1 MPRDVK
7 ESRPRA
13 SFYNGIDC
21 CRKGGGGEATEEA
34 VEGEEVVGK
43 CLNIT
48 LRNFCSPV
56 MPKSA
61 STAATSSW
69 VAKVISTFTFGMSLC
84 CQMFSIVFIKFIPI
98 NIMEAIIPEGM
109 SLMQIALGWSI
120 ANFFFDNVW
129 LSLRNRAVVSAT
141 TYVNA

>member
-1 MPRDVK
+1 MFKHYLAELLQSRD
-7 ESRPRA
+7 
-13 SFYNGIDC
+13 
-21 CRKGGGGEATEEA
+21 
-34 VEGEEVVGK
+34 
-43 CLNIT
+43 
-48 LRNFCSPV
+48 
-56 MPKSA
+56 
-61 STAATSSW
+61 
-69 VAKVISTFTFGMSLC
+69 AKVSEHRGDLLVGSQGNIHVHFRHVHCAVTAVKC
-84 CQMFSIVFIKFIPI
+84 FSIVFVKFIPI